1 MVSKK
6 QVHWF
11 SKTKAI
17 CKDLNK
23 GQVAKINST
32 TQKDKHDLEIQNIDK
47 NHMRIYINR
56 RSYSECF
63 F

>member
-6 QVHWF
+6 QIDWF

-17 CKDLNK
+17 CKDINK
-23 GQVAKINST
+23 AQVAKINST

-56 RSYSECF
+56 RSYSEYSL
-63 F
+63 